1 MVWEASQMSV
11 AENAC
16 SRPTARD
23 HKAIWGRLGN
33 PRRFFIAARAR
44 IVLVG
49 LLGVLFNGFVS
60 GEALA
65 VGPSPGDLDTS
76 FSSDGKRV
84 ETFGIPGELAFTA
97 ARAIAVDGKERMVA
111 AGVFGNSGV
120 VVRYLPNGTLDE
132 SFKGTGVAEI
142 KFVDCSKVTI
152 RAILI
157 VEEIGIVFAG
167 GCNEDF
173 LLGKLTSNG
182 ELDTSFANSGKITV
196 PRGTEALAMTADSN
210 GRLLIAGSIDGSN
223 GVLIA
228 RFTPNGIL
236 DTTFSSDGVAEPTSC
251 KDADLR
257 GIVVR
262 PDRKKIYAAGN
273 CRDGGKSI
281 AMVVA
286 LNNNGTGDSGF
297 INGGFLKTD
306 LGYEQVEIN
315 ALTFGSADQRLLL
328 AAGTGID
335 KLGNRAVLVARWVV
349 NGALDTTFG
358 GLLLSPAGTQTVSFS
373 SRSEGYGLFRQ
384 SDERIVVGGLA
395 ATEPNK
401 DNFALARLLNSGALD
416 TSFSGDGSLTT
427 DFTSET
433 LLAVPR
439 SDGAFALAPYP
450 DGRLVMAG
458 FSSTSSINSN
468 VAAARYLLSACGDG
482 RIEGAEQCD
491 GGPCCNN
498 SRCTFQPVTTS
509 CRVAVAGGCDLAETC
524 SGSSAVCP
532 VDGVKTSGTSCRGS
546 AGNCDVAE
554 VCNGSSPSCPTD
566 AFKASTFACAPAVD
580 ICDLAENCTG
590 SGASCPLDGRKA
602 NGTTC
607 RDAVAGGC
615 DLKEVCD
622 GSAVAC
628 PTDLKANNGAPC
640 SDGIFCNGTEA
651 CSNGACGAPN
661 NVNPCPGADGD
672 NNCKES
678 CDESTDVCTKNDLDG
693 SACQS
698 DGEICSLDQCAAGAC
713 THPAVPAG
721 SSCRASVGNCDVAEV
736 CNGSSPSCPTD
747 AFKGSNFACAPAVDI
762 CDLAENCTGASAAC
776 PPNVF
781 KAADV
786 VCSEA
791 ADVCDLAETCPGG
804 SPSCPPNVRQPDG
817 DADTVCDAIDNCLAI
832 ANAGQEDPD
841 ADGAGNACDNCPLD
855 CNPDQ
860 LDSDGD
866 GPGDLCD
873 ACPAFVQS
881 TQPASCDQFEG
892 TTECCIAAGS
902 GAISVNEFGQTC
914 GEGGGEAEVKSA
926 DGFLTMLI
934 PEGAVDSETTISITG
949 MNKAGRENFIGGNDR
964 YVNGYTFEPDGLAF
978 DPPVVVAMGWPD
990 ANNDGRVDDH
1000 PFSVLENN
1008 IRPKHLFDPAT
1019 QNEGDLALRCAEQR
1033 CGAIGSNGFPSN
1045 WGTPGVQIDNP
1056 TLRACCDTALNLYF
1070 FELSHFSSVVLED
1083 PTCEGLIS
1091 SAEVTVARASEEGG
1105 EQTLKVEGVVSEPG
1119 ASSPAEFGMDIQ
1131 IEDAREDT
1139 RLGVAIPPGLVD
1151 PATRQGWMQ
1160 RGTGWMWRSKTG
1172 IGGISQVKIKP
1183 SRGGSAGRVEVEL
1196 RGRDVDLALANAD
1209 LPLTVRMAFGP
1220 GECSQV
1226 VFGLPPARPGCTAN
1240 GAGSVVSCR

>member
-1 MVWEASQMSV
+1 MQKNNLTNRERVNMVWEASLMSV
-11 AENAC
+11 AENAG

-23 HKAIWGRLGN
+23 HKAIWARLGN

-49 LLGVLFNGFVS
+49 LLGVLLNGFVS

-84 ETFGIPGELAFTA
+84 ETFGTSGELAF
-97 ARAIAVDGKERMVA
+97 ARAIAVDREGRMVA

-120 VVRYLPNGTLDE
+120 VVRYLQNGTLDA
-132 SFKGTGVAEI
+132 SFKGLGVAEI
-142 KFVDCSKVTI
+142 KFSDCSKVTI

-157 VEEIGIVFAG
+157 VEDTGIVFAG

-173 LLGKLTSNG
+173 LLGKLKSDG

-196 PRGTEALAMTADSN
+196 PRGTEALALTADPK
-210 GRLLIAGSIDGSN
+210 GRVLIAGSIDGDI

-228 RFTPNGIL
+228 RFTPNGSL
-236 DTTFSSDGVAEPTSC
+236 DTAFSSDGVAEVFGC

-262 PDRKKIYAAGN
+262 PADGRIYAAGN
-273 CRDGGKSI
+273 CREVGKSS

-286 LNNNGTGDSGF
+286 LVNNGTSDSGF
-297 INGGFLKTD
+297 IGGGFLKTN
-306 LGYEQVEIN
+306 LGYDQVEIN
-315 ALTFGSADQRLLL
+315 ALTFGSADQKLLL

-335 KLGNRAVLVARWVV
+335 KDGSRAVLVARWVV

-384 SDERIVVGGLA
+384 SDGRIVVGGLA

-401 DNFALARLLNSGALD
+401 NNFALARLLNSGALD

-427 DFTSET
+427 DFTFD
-433 LLAVPR
+433 LDLR

-450 DGRLVMAG
+450 DGKLVMAG
-458 FSSTSSINSN
+458 FSATSTIAN

-482 RIEGAEQCD
+482 RIEDAEQCD
-491 GGPCCNN
+491 GGPCCN
-498 SRCTFQPVTTS
+498 SRCTFQPVTTN

-532 VDGVKTSGTSCRGS
+532 VDRVKTSGTSCRAS

-566 AFKASTFACAPAVD
+566 AFKASTFACAPAVG
-580 ICDLAENCTG
+580 ICDLAENC
-590 SGASCPLDGRKA
+590 SGAS
-602 NGTTC
+602 
-607 RDAVAGGC
+607 
-615 DLKEVCD
+615 
-622 GSAVAC
+622 
-628 PTDLKANNGAPC
+628 
-640 SDGIFCNGTEA
+640 
-651 CSNGACGAPN
+651 
-661 NVNPCPGADGD
+661 
-672 NNCKES
+672 
-678 CDESTDVCTKNDLDG
+678 
-693 SACQS
+693 
-698 DGEICSLDQCAAGAC
+698 
-713 THPAVPAG
+713 
-721 SSCRASVGNCDVAEV
+721 AS
-736 CNGSSPSCPTD
+736 
-747 AFKGSNFACAPAVDI
+747 
-762 CDLAENCTGASAAC
+762 C

-791 ADVCDLAETCPGG
+791 TDVCDLAETCPGG

-841 ADGAGNACDNCPLD
+841 ADGAGNACDNCPDD

-873 ACPAFVQS
+873 ACPSFDQS

-902 GAISVNEFGQTC
+902 GAISVNEFGETC
-914 GEGGGEAEVKSA
+914 GVGGGEAKVESA
-926 DGFLTMLI
+926 DGLLTMLI
-934 PEGAVDSETTISITG
+934 PEGAVAGETTISITG

-1000 PFSVLENN
+1000 PFGVLENN

-1033 CGAIGSNGFPSN
+1033 CGAIGQNGFPSN

-1056 TLRACCDTALNLYF
+1056 ALRACCDTALNLYF

-1105 EQTLKVEGVVSEPG
+1105 EQTLKIEGILSEPG
-1119 ASSPAEFGMDIQ
+1119 ASSPAEFGVDIQ
-1131 IEDAREDT
+1131 IEDANEDT